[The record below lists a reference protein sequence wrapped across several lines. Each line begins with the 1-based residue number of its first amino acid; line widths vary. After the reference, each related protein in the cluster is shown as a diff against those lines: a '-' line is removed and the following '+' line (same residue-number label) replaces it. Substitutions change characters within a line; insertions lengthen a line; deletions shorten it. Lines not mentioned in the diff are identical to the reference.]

1 MKKSLLILSLF
12 ALLGT
17 GCNKT
22 SSSTNEVSSS
32 KTPISSNVSSSSK
45 EESSTHVES
54 SSSIE
59 QSSSSSESSKTP
71 DIEYYNVRGNVRNAF
86 SGNLDGVKVYANDVE
101 ITTTNSDGN
110 YEITNVEPSSSY
122 VLRFEKDG
130 YESEKVEIAN
140 YFDNKNQN
148 ITADIELVK
157 TYAKFGSLENKTWTN
172 YEAFSGSVSR
182 NSDGMLFRFNSNNT
196 VFNSDG
202 RNSKL
207 ELYIST
213 GENTTVRENNS
224 GVYQIVV
231 HSDGSRSIHNYGGA
245 DLTRASYKTDIKV
258 DNGKTVVEVFV
269 SYQTLGMTNDQII
282 GMSFGLWSEVDKDW
296 APMMALDT
304 TTVALVE
311 NPALYVRCDKDNY
324 CFESTI
330 NDYPK
335 EPEFNKDELI
345 KGRPYNVANPT
356 NAGNVNADDLYVKVI
371 KNENSFT
378 FDAVG
383 FGEFASDEYIKLVLH
398 TSETDGSGWKIQE
411 SDVSFLASKEKAV
424 KKTGITDFW
433 DFQKLD
439 QSNEEAN
446 HSLVHEAFEE
456 GYFTLSF
463 EVDFNEIPN
472 YSSEAEVSFFIFEFG
487 APGLYNTEPWN
498 KAMVVNGVPAGD
510 PAAQGSY
517 QVIQE
522 KEYAF
527 DKDALIAQYNIKYSS
542 DYYAKFE
549 RKDDVLTVNLLG
561 FGTLNDDQFSRLI
574 VNTDDSRTTGGWAL
588 EATDVSFVIFK
599 DKAYLET
606 GRTDFWVDEAN
617 KFHSNNIETLNAPV
631 YSENENGYW
640 TITLDIDYT
649 ELGLNITKESN
660 LEGVLIFFNP
670 GIVNTMGAFEYNGV
684 TAGDTAIQS
693 NYFVI

>member
-71 DIEYYNVRGNVRNAF
+71 DVEFYNVKGTIKNVFN
-86 SGNLDGVKVYANDVE
+86 GNLEGVKVYANDVE

-130 YESEKVEIAN
+130 YASEEKEISN
-140 YFDNKNQN
+140 YFDNKNQD
-148 ITADIELVK
+148 ITLDVDLAK
-157 TYAKFGSLENKTWTN
+157 TYAKFGSLENKAWTN

-182 NSDGMLFRFNSNNT
+182 NSEGMLFRFNSNNT
-196 VFNSDG
+196 VFTSEG

-207 ELYIST
+207 ELYLSVGEVKATRDST
-213 GENTTVRENNS
+213 VT
-224 GVYQIVV
+224 QIVIN
-231 HSDGSRSIHNYGGA
+231 SNGSTSISNYGGV
-245 DLTRASYKTDIKV
+245 DTSNHNYKV
-258 DNGKTVVEVFV
+258 DIIAKDNKTQVDVFV
-269 SYQTLGMTNDQII
+269 SYLSLGMTNDQII

-311 NPALYVRCDKDNY
+311 NPTLYVRCDKDNY
-324 CFESTI
+324 CFESTN
-330 NDYPK
+330 NDYPV
-335 EPEFNKDELI
+335 EPEFNKEELI

-356 NAGNVNADDLYVKVI
+356 NAGNANADDLYVKVI

-398 TSETDGSGWKIQE
+398 TSETDGSGWAIQE
-411 SDVSFLASKEKAV
+411 SDVSFLASKDKAV

-433 DFQKLD
+433 GLEKFD
-439 QSNEEAN
+439 QSTENAN
-446 HSLVHEAFEE
+446 HALVHEAFDE

-463 EVDFNEIPN
+463 EVDFSEIPN
-472 YSSEAEVSFFIFEFG
+472 YSSEVEVSFFMFEFG
-487 APGLYNTEPWN
+487 APGLYNADPWI
-498 KAMVVNGVPAGD
+498 KAMVVDGTPAGD

-561 FGTLNDDQFSRLI
+561 FGTLNNDQFSRLI

-670 GIVNTMGAFEYNGV
+670 GIVNTMGTFEYNGV

>member
-17 GCNKT
+17 GCNKVT
-22 SSSTNEVSSS
+22 SSTNEESSSNNPVSSS
-32 KTPISSNVSSSSK
+32 VSTTSSSK
-45 EESSTHVES
+45 VDNSSS
-54 SSSIE
+54 SSSIVE
-59 QSSSSSESSKTP
+59 SSSSSESSKTP

-157 TYAKFGSLENKTWTN
+157 TYAKFGALENKSWTN

-182 NSDGMLFRFNSNNT
+182 NSSGMLFRFNSNNT
-196 VFNSDG
+196 VFNSEG

-231 HSDGSRSIHNYGGA
+231 HSDGSRSIHNYGGV
-245 DLTRASYKTDIKV
+245 DLTSAAYKTDVKV

-269 SYQTLGMTNDQII
+269 SYQTLGINNDAII
-282 GMSFGLWSEVDKDW
+282 GVTFGLWSEVDKDW
-296 APMMALDT
+296 APMMALDST
-304 TTVALVE
+304 SIALVE

-324 CFESTI
+324 CFESTN

-335 EPEFNKDELI
+335 ASEFNKDELI
-345 KGRPYNVANPT
+345 QGRPYNVANPT

-398 TSETDGSGWKIQE
+398 TSETDGSGWATQE
-411 SDVSFLASKEKAV
+411 SDVSFLASKDKAV

-433 DFQKLD
+433 ALQKLD
-439 QSNEEAN
+439 QSTENAN
-446 HSLVHEAFEE
+446 HRLVHKAFEE

-463 EVDFNEIPN
+463 EVDFSEIPN
-472 YSSEAEVSFFIFEFG
+472 YSSEVEVSFFMFEFG
-487 APGLYNTEPWN
+487 APGLYNADPWN
-498 KAMVVNGVPAGD
+498 KAMVVNGIPAGD

-527 DKDALIAQYNIKYSS
+527 DKDALIAQYNIKYSNG
-542 DYYAKFE
+542 YYAKFE

-561 FGTLNDDQFSRLI
+561 FGTLNNDHFSRLI
-574 VNTDDSRTTGGWAL
+574 VNTDDSKATGGWAL

-606 GRTDFWVDEAN
+606 GRTSFWDDEAN

-631 YSENENGYW
+631 FNENENGYW
-640 TITLDIDYT
+640 TISLDIDYT
-649 ELGLNITKESN
+649 ELGLNITKESH

-670 GIVNTMGAFEYNGV
+670 GIVNAMGTFEYNGV
-684 TAGDTAIQS
+684 TAGDTAVQS

>member
-22 SSSTNEVSSS
+22 SSSTNEVSSN
-32 KTPISSNVSSSSK
+32 KTPISSTVSSSSK
-45 EESSTHVES
+45 ENSSTHLDS

-71 DIEYYNVRGNVRNAF
+71 DIEFYNIKGTIKNVF

-101 ITTTNSDGN
+101 VAVTNSDGK
-110 YEITNVEPSSSY
+110 YEISNVAKADSY
-122 VLRFEKDG
+122 ILRFVKDG
-130 YESEKVEIAN
+130 YASEEKEISN
-140 YFDNKNQN
+140 YFDNKNQD
-148 ITADIELVK
+148 ITLDVDLAK

-172 YEAFSGSVSR
+172 YEAFKGSVSR
-182 NSDGMLFRFNSNNT
+182 NSDGMLFRFNSDNT
-196 VFNSDG
+196 VFTSEG

-207 ELYIST
+207 ELYLSV
-213 GENTTVRENNS
+213 GEVKTTRDSSVT
-224 GVYQIVV
+224 QIVIN
-231 HSDGSRSIHNYGGA
+231 SDGSTSISNYG
-245 DLTRASYKTDIKV
+245 DVDTSKHKYKV
-258 DNGKTVVEVFV
+258 DIITKDNKTEVDVFITY
-269 SYQTLGMTNDQII
+269 SSLGMTNDQII

-304 TTVALVE
+304 TTVALVD
-311 NPALYVRCDKDNY
+311 NPTLYVRCDKDNY

-330 NDYPK
+330 NDYPV
-335 EPEFNKDELI
+335 EPEFNKEELI

-356 NAGNVNADDLYVKVI
+356 NAGNANADDLYVKVI
-371 KNENSFT
+371 KNESSFT

-383 FGEFASDEYIKLVLH
+383 FGEFTSDEYIKLVLH

-411 SDVSFLASKEKAV
+411 SDVSFLASKDKSV

-433 DFQKLD
+433 GLEKFD
-439 QSNEEAN
+439 QSTENAN
-446 HSLVHEAFEE
+446 HALVHEAFDE

-463 EVDFNEIPN
+463 EVDFTEIPN
-472 YSSEAEVSFFIFEFG
+472 YSSEVEVSFFMFEFG
-487 APGLYNTEPWN
+487 APGLYNADPWI
-498 KAMVVNGVPAGD
+498 KAMVVDGTPAGD

-561 FGTLNDDQFSRLI
+561 FGTLNNYQFSRLI
-574 VNTDDSRTTGGWAL
+574 VNTDDSKTTGGWAL

-617 KFHSNNIETLNAPV
+617 NFHSNNIETLNAPV

-670 GIVNTMGAFEYNGV
+670 GIVNTMGTFEYNGV